1 MAYFSAAFARTGS
14 GWRPRLVDVDAAEDL
29 PALTDLMRA
38 VAVDDDTVLLILEHE
53 DEWFAVV
60 RVDGQ
65 DDPRVFVS
73 DAEGATHSPYAAV
86 LVAEVDPVDVDGED
100 APPGLTA
107 AGDPDVVADLGMPGE
122 ALLDLCGEDG
132 VLPTEATD
140 GIANAAGF
148 ADLLD
153 AMR

>member
-1 MAYFSAAFARTGS
+1 MAYFSAAFARAGFT
-14 GWRPRLVDVDAAEDL
+14 WRTSAVEVDGAEDL
-29 PALTDLMRA
+29 AALADLLRA
-38 VAVDDDTVLLILEHE
+38 SAVDDDTVLLLLEHE

-60 RVDGQ
+60 RVDSD

-73 DAEGATHSPYAAV
+73 DSEGVTHSPFAGV
-86 LVAEVDPVDVDGED
+86 LFTDVDPVDDED

-107 AGDPDVVADLGMPGE
+107 AGDPDLLADLGMPGE

-140 GIANAAGF
+140 GIARAAGF